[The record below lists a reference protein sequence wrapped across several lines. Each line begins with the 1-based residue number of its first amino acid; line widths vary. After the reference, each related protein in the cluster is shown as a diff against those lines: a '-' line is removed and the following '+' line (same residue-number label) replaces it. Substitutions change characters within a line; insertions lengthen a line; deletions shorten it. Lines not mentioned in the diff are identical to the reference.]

1 MLCHVLPLEF
11 VYTMIGILAFL
22 TQITVSFAESS
33 SPSLLQRV
41 DTNLVL
47 QKDVVISSQITMT
60 VLRGKRE
67 KSYSFSMKRKHD
79 STAIEFF
86 SPPRDKGTK
95 LLKDDNSI
103 WMYFPS
109 IEQSQRISGHMVRQG
124 FMGGAVSY
132 EDMMRFSSFEE
143 RYTILSS
150 EKSQYQGVSCIS
162 MTLEGKKEDMSYPK
176 RNICVEPNST
186 VIVHDQMFSS
196 DGTPMKE
203 LEANDIQKYQSTD
216 LTMYYPKNVTIVNLL
231 EASLSTNL
239 IYEEMEIK
247 PSTETSIFTLR
258 WLEQ

>member
-1 MLCHVLPLEF
+1 
-11 VYTMIGILAFL
+11 MIGILSFL
-22 TQITVSFAESS
+22 TQIPVGFADVS

-41 DTNLVL
+41 DANLIL
-47 QKDVVISSQITMT
+47 QKDFVISSQITMT

-67 KSYSFSMKRKHD
+67 KSYSFSMKRKQD
-79 STAIEFF
+79 STAIEFL

-132 EDMMRFSSFEE
+132 EDMMRFSSFEDG
-143 RYTILSS
+143 YIILSS
-150 EKSQYQGVSCIS
+150 EKSQYQDIACIK

-176 RNICVEPNST
+176 RNICVEPNSG

-203 LEANDIQKYQSTD
+203 LSATDIQKYQSTD

-239 IYEEMEIK
+239 LYEEMEIK
-247 PSTETSIFTLR
+247 PLTETSIFTLR

>member
-11 VYTMIGILAFL
+11 AYIMIGILSFL
-22 TQITVSFAESS
+22 AQIPVCFAESS
-33 SPSLLQRV
+33 SLSLLQRV
-41 DTNLVL
+41 DSNLIL
-47 QKDVVISSQITMT
+47 QEDHIISSQITMT

-67 KSYSFSMKRKHD
+67 KSYSFSLKRKHD
-79 STAIEFF
+79 STAIEFLT
-86 SPPRDKGTK
+86 PPRDKGTK

-132 EDMMRFSSFEE
+132 EDMMRFSSFED

-150 EKSQYQGVSCIS
+150 EKSQHDDIECIKL
-162 MTLEGKKEDMSYPK
+162 TLEGKQEDMSYPK
-176 RNICVEPNST
+176 RNICVEPNSA
-186 VIVHDQMFSS
+186 VIVLDQMFSS

-203 LEANDIQKYQSTD
+203 LNAKDIQQYQSAD

-231 EASLSTNL
+231 EASLSTKL
-239 IYEEMEIK
+239 LYEETELK
-247 PSTETSIFTLR
+247 PSTESSIFTLR